1 MAAHTAFIR
10 LSRRR
15 ISTWSIHSKAST
27 PIQSCPPPLPRV
39 GINLPLHPRVFIS
52 KTTSPNPPLSELQ
65 QAFQM
70 RPMSLM
76 ANTHHP
82 QYDSGH
88 EFSSSPPAQSAG
100 LMMEPG
106 PPPSPDMYGPLSPPI
121 SGSDTSAEG
130 AYHSR
135 NSSTSSSRANSLVH
149 RNPLRYNPTP
159 SPSSSSGR
167 RRGRSFGDSD
177 EDMGVNIA
185 ESIAYTRKEAT
196 RRQRI
201 EAEQR
206 RRDELRDGYARLK
219 DVLPVSNQKSS
230 KVSLLERGI
239 NYFFPLH
246 IVATN
251 RDSCVRQLATNHIV
265 QLEKLNQ
272 QLQKK
277 ILGLNAEIAR
287 LQNLNE
293 KISLNNANTP
303 SPGVSMGV
311 DSRPL
316 SPPPEASTL
325 SQLTSVPGQEPP
337 REDSP
342 PSSDGDF

>member
-1 MAAHTAFIR
+1 
-10 LSRRR
+10 
-15 ISTWSIHSKAST
+15 
-27 PIQSCPPPLPRV
+27 
-39 GINLPLHPRVFIS
+39 
-52 KTTSPNPPLSELQ
+52 
-65 QAFQM
+65 
-70 RPMSLM
+70 
-76 ANTHHP
+76 
-82 QYDSGH
+82 
-88 EFSSSPPAQSAG
+88 
-100 LMMEPG
+100 
-106 PPPSPDMYGPLSPPI
+106 
-121 SGSDTSAEG
+121 
-130 AYHSR
+130 
-135 NSSTSSSRANSLVH
+135 
-149 RNPLRYNPTP
+149 
-159 SPSSSSGR
+159 
-167 RRGRSFGDSD
+167 
-177 EDMGVNIA
+177 MGVNIA

-239 NYFFPLH
+239 IFSFHPLNPSLIH
-246 IVATN
+246 LQ
-251 RDSCVRQLATNHIV
+251 SATNHIV

-277 ILGLNAEIAR
+277 ILGLNAEISR

-303 SPGVSMGV
+303 SPGMSMGV

-316 SPPPEASTL
+316 SPPPEASNL
-325 SQLTSVPGQEPP
+325 SQLTSVSGQEPP

-342 PSSDGDF
+342 PSSDGDY

>member
-1 MAAHTAFIR
+1 MDHHDNHNTANLPHGGPYGFYP
-10 LSRRR
+10 
-15 ISTWSIHSKAST
+15 TTEQEANFDMVY
-27 PIQSCPPPLPRV
+27 PPQ
-39 GINLPLHPRVFIS
+39 GINNYSVVPAA
-52 KTTSPNPPLSELQ
+52 PPAQLQ

-70 RPMSLM
+70 RPMGLM

-88 EFSSSPPAQSAG
+88 EFSSSPQAQSAG
-100 LMMEPG
+100 LMMEAG
-106 PPPSPDMYGPLSPPI
+106 PPPSPDI
-121 SGSDTSAEG
+121 
-130 AYHSR
+130 
-135 NSSTSSSRANSLVH
+135 STSSSRANSLVH

-159 SPSSSSGR
+159 SPSGSSGR
-167 RRGRSFGDSD
+167 RSRGRSFGDSD

-230 KVSLLERGI
+230 KVSLLER
-239 NYFFPLH
+239 
-246 IVATN
+246 
-251 RDSCVRQLATNHIV
+251 ATNHIV

-277 ILGLNAEIAR
+277 IQGLNAEIAR

-293 KISLNNANTP
+293 KISLNNTNTP

-316 SPPPEASTL
+316 SPPPETSNL
-325 SQLTSVPGQEPP
+325 SQLTSVSGQEPP